1 VWLGAVAGDH
11 WGVFPGRWRSS
22 LLVLD
27 TGTALLLLLQTRQAI
42 VGLNEKTMSFN
53 APIEDCRDF
62 LRTGRCKYG
71 MSCKYNHP
79 SNVLNGG
86 GIKPSDPSEFLLPIR
101 PNEPVCDY
109 YMKHRTCKFGSA
121 CKFNHPPLNATGSY
135 SSAMMPPASQ
145 HQHPRRSEPAVQ
157 LLLSPVGTEATANGQ
172 VMMMQYLP
180 QRPGEPDCIYFLKNR
195 SCKYGAT
202 CRYHHPIQS
211 QRPKQ
216 QRPAHEAFA
225 TGNSNGRANQQPQRV
240 QYMTQVIP
248 SYSHHQ
254 GQVLMSSE
262 SSGPVT
268 LITVDGTSTQGY
280 LVAGDAY
287 CIPAGSVGFT
297 EQSSSASSVG
307 SSLETANGEFLG
319 DHSRIRRNTSV
330 GSFNSEVRQQQ
341 QHQQQQHHQQQQQQH
356 QQGSYLPHSMSEG
369 NIVQRRARA
378 ASFGSAGTTDGSQ
391 PPQRYEPPP
400 NGLSWSQR
408 ARAASFG
415 SRPDHQ
421 GQQQQQHQQQQQQQ
435 PYQYG
440 SNSALPR
447 HRSTGN
453 VPGRTRANHGH
464 DEGFTRMTSVLLNML
479 DTPEEA
485 ASECVSDEE
494 TPSSSNRV
502 RPLRMVE
509 PGDASAML
517 ARLQLTPTDDDSAD
531 VPQEIIRTETSRN
544 DSDRVGEEQ
553 QHHSAFLRSLSGGRD
568 LESTTAN
575 NLRNGPSTS
584 WFPSWTGSTED
595 DGELFSMLH
604 QPHRSSQNSSHS
616 PNGHG
621 FSDVGMYL
629 P

>member
-1 VWLGAVAGDH
+1 
-11 WGVFPGRWRSS
+11 
-22 LLVLD
+22 
-27 TGTALLLLLQTRQAI
+27 
-42 VGLNEKTMSFN
+42 MSFN
-53 APIEDCRDF
+53 APVEDCRDF

-135 SSAMMPPASQ
+135 STAMMMPPSGQ
-145 HQHPRRSEPAVQ
+145 HQQRRSEPAVQ

-202 CRYHHPIQS
+202 CRYHHPIIQQQS
-211 QRPKQ
+211 QTRPKQ
-216 QRPAHEAFA
+216 QRPIHEALFA
-225 TGNSNGRANQQPQRV
+225 TGNSNGRANQPPQQQQQRV
-240 QYMTQVIP
+240 QYVTQVIP

-254 GQVLMSSE
+254 GQVLLSSE

-280 LVAGDAY
+280 LVAGGDGGLPTY

-307 SSLETANGEFLG
+307 SSLETTTNGEFLG
-319 DHSRIRRNTSV
+319 DYSRIRRNTSV

-341 QHQQQQHHQQQQQQH
+341 QQQQQHHQQQQQHH

-378 ASFGSAGTTDGSQ
+378 ASFGSAGTDGGQ
-391 PPQRYEPPP
+391 LPPQRYEPPP

-421 GQQQQQHQQQQQQQ
+421 GQQQHQQQQQ

-453 VPGRTRANHGH
+453 VPGRTRANHGP

-502 RPLRMVE
+502 RPLRIVE
-509 PGDASAML
+509 PADTSAML
-517 ARLQLTPTDDDSAD
+517 ARLQLTPTDDSAD
-531 VPQEIIRTETSRN
+531 VPPEEIIRTETSHS
-544 DSDRVGEEQ
+544 DSDRLGED
-553 QHHSAFLRSLSGGRD
+553 QHHAAFLRSLSGGRD
-568 LESTTAN
+568 LEATTTAN
-575 NLRNGPSTS
+575 NRMNGPSTS

-604 QPHRSSQNSSHS
+604 QPHRPSQNSNQS
-616 PNGHG
+616 PNDHG
-621 FSDVGMYL
+621 LSDVGMYL